1 MSRRIRLGMVG
12 GGEGAFIGAVHR
24 MAARLDD
31 HYELVAGALSSTPEK
46 AMRSGEALG
55 LDPTRTYPDFETM
68 AKKEARRKEGIEAVA
83 IVTPNHMH
91 APAALA
97 FLKRGIHVICDKPLA
112 TSLKEALS
120 LRQAAEKAGVVFA
133 VTYNYSG
140 YPMVRHARAMVA
152 GGELGEIRLIQV
164 EYPQEWLTEP
174 IERKGQKQA
183 EWRTDPARSGAGGA
197 VGDIGTHAFQLA
209 HFITGLMPSEIAAE
223 LTTFVPG
230 RRLDDNVQVMMRYE
244 SGARGTLWASQVAP
258 GHENGLRIRIY
269 GEKGGLEWAQE
280 HPNQLKWSP
289 FGEAPRVVARGTGSA
304 NAAAARVTRIP
315 SGHPEGYLEAFATI
329 YTEVADVI
337 RARRTDAPLPKDVEF
352 PTIAD
357 GVAGMAFIEAAVSS
371 ERNNGRWTKLKL

>member
-1 MSRRIRLGMVG
+1 
-12 GGEGAFIGAVHR
+12 
-24 MAARLDD
+24 
-31 HYELVAGALSSTPEK
+31 VAGALSSTPEK

-91 APAALA
+91 VPAALA

-112 TSLKEALS
+112 TGLKEALS
-120 LRQAAEKAGVVFA
+120 LRQAADKAGVVFA

-140 YPMVRHARAMVA
+140 YPMVRHAKAMVA

-209 HFITGLMPSEIAAE
+209 HFITGLMPSELAAE

-258 GHENGLRIRIY
+258 GNENGLRIRIY

-280 HPNQLKWSP
+280 HPNQLKYAP
-289 FGEAPRVVARGTGSA
+289 FGAAPRIIARGTSSA
-304 NAAAARVTRIP
+304 NDAAARVTRIP
-315 SGHPEGYLEAFATI
+315 AGHPEGYLEAFATI
-329 YTEVADVI
+329 YAEVAEAI
-337 RARRTDAPLPKDVEF
+337 RARRAGLPLPAGVNF
-352 PTIAD
+352 PTMTD
-357 GVAGMAFIEAAVSS
+357 GVAGMAFIDAVVTSA
-371 ERNNGRWTKLKL
+371 RNNGRWTKLKA

>member
-55 LDPTRTYPDFETM
+55 LDPARIYSDFETM
-68 AKKEARRKEGIEAVA
+68 AKKEARRRESIEAVA

-91 APAALA
+91 VPAALA

-152 GGELGEIRLIQV
+152 GGELGEIRVIQV

-174 IERKGQKQA
+174 IERTGQKQA

-197 VGDIGTHAFQLA
+197 IGDIGTHAFQLA
-209 HFITGLMPSEIAAE
+209 HFISGLMPSELSAE

-280 HPNQLKWSP
+280 HPNQLKYSP
-289 FGEAPRVVARGTGSA
+289 FGEAPRIMARGTSA
-304 NAAAARVTRIP
+304 ANDAAARVTRVP
-315 SGHPEGYLEAFATI
+315 SGHPEGYLEAFATL
-329 YTEVADVI
+329 YTEVAEAI
-337 RARRTDAPLPKDVEF
+337 RARRSGAPMPKVVEF

-357 GVAGMAFIEAAVSS
+357 GVAGMAFIEAAVTSS
-371 ERNNGRWTKLKL
+371 RNNGRWTKLKV